1 MDLKNGPF
9 RYSLDP
15 EQSSSTGAEG
25 LGEVGFENM
34 TPLRNQRPGIQQGIE
49 KHFIPLKQG
58 GEETELHELLHW
70 FAKYGHTQ
78 VFCST

>member
-15 EQSSSTGAEG
+15 GQSSSTGAEG
-25 LGEVGFENM
+25 LGEVGFGNM
-34 TPLRNQRPGIQQGIE
+34 TPFGIQQGRE

-78 VFCST
+78 VSCST